1 MKRIV
6 KSNVLDQR
14 GNAPPKYIS
23 GSNPCIYLI
32 MRYCRVFSR
41 LLNLGGWEG
50 KMWMSDDFD
59 APLGDFKE
67 YIE

>member
-1 MKRIV
+1 
-6 KSNVLDQR
+6 
-14 GNAPPKYIS
+14 
-23 GSNPCIYLI
+23 